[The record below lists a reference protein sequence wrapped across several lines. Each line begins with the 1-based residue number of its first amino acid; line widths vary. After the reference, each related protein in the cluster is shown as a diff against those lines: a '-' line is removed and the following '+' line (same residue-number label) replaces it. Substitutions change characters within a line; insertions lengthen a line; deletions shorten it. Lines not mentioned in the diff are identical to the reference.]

1 MADRGYFH
9 GAGESSGREPHIP
22 IPMKT
27 TVTRLGV
34 LVSKHPDSWVAA
46 RLAGIA
52 GRRKIDQ
59 ARVRLV
65 RHRDRSP
72 AFQVSIHLVT
82 PGPDLFADAADHTL
96 DAAFA
101 KALAELDGTLAER
114 GAKRARRHKDRELV
128 RRGGNASAS

>member
-1 MADRGYFH
+1 MGQR
-9 GAGESSGREPHIP
+9 ESGPSTTSHT

-34 LVSKHPDSWVAA
+34 LVSKYPDSWVAT

-52 GRRKIDQ
+52 TRRQIDE
-59 ARVRLV
+59 ARVRLA
-65 RHRDRSP
+65 RHRDLSP

-82 PGPDLFADAADHTL
+82 PGPDLFADASDHTMQ
-96 DAAFA
+96 AAFD

-114 GAKRARRHKDRELV
+114 VAKRAKRHKDRELL
-128 RRGGNASAS
+128 RRGGKAS